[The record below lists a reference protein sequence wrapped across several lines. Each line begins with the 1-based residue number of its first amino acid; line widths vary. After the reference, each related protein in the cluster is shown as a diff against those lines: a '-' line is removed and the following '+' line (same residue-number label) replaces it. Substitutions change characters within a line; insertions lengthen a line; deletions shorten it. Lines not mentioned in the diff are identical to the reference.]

1 MKPPLL
7 DMTWLNE
14 RQVVTQSELARICAM
29 SRAELDELVDY
40 GALTAL
46 EPLNGAQP
54 ERTFSTECVMPLR
67 TASQL
72 RHDFALDLFM
82 VAVLMVYL
90 RRIESLE
97 LQVRSLSGGNMSCGA
112 SRPPGS
118 AKNI

>member
-7 DMTWLNE
+7 DMAWLNE
-14 RQVVTQSELARICAM
+14 RQVVTESELARICGM
-29 SRAELDELVDY
+29 SRAELEELVDY
-40 GALTAL
+40 GALAAL
-46 EPLNGAQP
+46 VPLNGAQP

-72 RHDFALDLFM
+72 RHDFVLDLFM

-97 LQVRSLSGGNMSCGA
+97 QQVRSLSGAMSCGGVGR
-112 SRPPGS
+112 SSGS
-118 AKNI
+118 ATNI

>member
-7 DMTWLNE
+7 DMAWLNE

-29 SRAELDELVDY
+29 SGAELDELVDY

-46 EPLNGAQP
+46 VPLNGAQS
-54 ERTFSTECVMPLR
+54 ERIFSTECVMPLR

-72 RHDFALDLFM
+72 RHDFVLDLFM

-97 LQVRSLSGGNMSCGA
+97 QQVQSLSGGRSCGV
-112 SRPPGS
+112 SRSSGS
-118 AKNI
+118 ATNI